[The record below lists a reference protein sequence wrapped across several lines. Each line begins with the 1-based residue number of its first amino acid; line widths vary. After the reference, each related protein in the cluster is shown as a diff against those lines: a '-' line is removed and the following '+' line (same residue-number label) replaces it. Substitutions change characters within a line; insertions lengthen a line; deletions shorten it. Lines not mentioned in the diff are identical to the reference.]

1 MSGGFQNR
9 QVAQLSKLRFSSD
22 RKFENLW
29 HSIEELDIVPEAS
42 FGCETRSRPGTESQS

>member
-9 QVAQLSKLRFSSD
+9 GVAQLFKLRFSSD

-29 HSIEELDIVPEAS
+29 HSIQELDIVPEAS
-42 FGCETRSRPGTESQS
+42 FGYETRGLPGTESQL